1 MPTWPMAFLQP
12 SPLHYCNCLRHLL
25 AFCREVGMEPV
36 YAASAFLGAAL
47 VGLAADA
54 RLAIYL
60 KERRWLRVTA
70 FAVAFFLMAAVATG
84 QLSM

>member
-1 MPTWPMAFLQP
+1 
-12 SPLHYCNCLRHLL
+12 
-25 AFCREVGMEPV
+25 MEPM

-60 KERRWLRVTA
+60 EERRWLRVTT
-70 FAVAFFLMAAVATG
+70 FAVAFFLMAAVVTG